1 MNSFT
6 ELLNNYSYQL
16 HRNDLYAKTD
26 EEFIKI
32 NKRNQ
37 LEVGRIK
44 KNLEKL
50 EVEKG
55 GLEESWNSMVT
66 LLKGNDQ
73 FKRVTDRTKGAHTYS
88 FKLEILLPDNLG
100 IGFCLSQIGDL
111 IGIYFTSGHA
121 KSLIPI
127 TEYTSTIGVFS
138 KESINPFISYFPY
151 SDEQINFANKLIS
164 CCEEF
169 FPEFQLFN
177 NIFAATKIEDIVIDG
192 KNVYV
197 SDLFQVLFADNLV
210 II

>member
-1 MNSFT
+1 MGSIL
-6 ELLNNYSYQL
+6 EEIENYSFQL
-16 HRNDLYAKTD
+16 HRDDLYAKTD

-37 LEVGRIK
+37 LEVERIK

-50 EVEKG
+50 EVEKV
-55 GLEESWNSMVT
+55 GLVESWNSMVI
-66 LLKGNDQ
+66 LLKENDQ
-73 FKRVTDRTKGAHTYS
+73 IKRVTDRTKGAHTYS
-88 FKLEILLPDNLG
+88 FKMEILLPNKLG
-100 IGFCLSQIGDL
+100 IGFCLSQIGKL

-121 KSLIPI
+121 KSIIPI

-138 KESINPFISYFPY
+138 KESKNPFISYFPY
-151 SDEQINFANKLIS
+151 SEEQINFANKLIS
-164 CCEEF
+164 CCERF

-192 KNVYV
+192 KSVYR